1 MLVCHHAKEEE
12 TLFPTLEK
20 HGMPK
25 EGGPIARMIFEHGIA
40 KDLAKKMEK
49 SAEAYLQTGNS
60 GDLVHDIKNYVEHVS
75 SHLMKE
81 NLRLFMMADMILKG
95 SSDEL
100 NRNLEATELSKLTV
114 IGKTRSD
121 YEELVNGI
129 DAGIAR

>member
-1 MLVCHHAKEEE
+1 
-12 TLFPTLEK
+12 
-20 HGMPK
+20 
-25 EGGPIARMIFEHGIA
+25 
-40 KDLAKKMEK
+40 
-49 SAEAYLQTGNS
+49 
-60 GDLVHDIKNYVEHVS
+60 
-75 SHLMKE
+75 MKE

>member
-1 MLVCHHAKEEE
+1 
-12 TLFPTLEK
+12 
-20 HGMPK
+20 
-25 EGGPIARMIFEHGIA
+25 
-40 KDLAKKMEK
+40 
-49 SAEAYLQTGNS
+49 
-60 GDLVHDIKNYVEHVS
+60 
-75 SHLMKE
+75 
-81 NLRLFMMADMILKG
+81 MILKG